1 MRKPSVDELNLMKK
15 TVDAVYLLSD
25 EDWAGFSGAWHKIT
39 LKKNQTITV
48 AGNVE
53 RYLYF
58 ILEGVQRIFFL
69 DEKDREATLLFT
81 YAPSFG
87 GVIDSMFLQ
96 QPSRYYF
103 ETLSA
108 SVLLAMPFDKL
119 CDLIKGSAAINS
131 FIARSLTISLSGL
144 LERMTELQVFSS
156 EEKFQKLLQRSP
168 HILQLVPQKYLANYI
183 GIDPT
188 NFSKLMNRLRI

>member
-1 MRKPSVDELNLMKK
+1 MRKPSTDELYLLKK
-15 TVDAVYLLSD
+15 TVDAVYPLAP
-25 EDWAGFSGAWHKIT
+25 EDWAEFSDGWHKIH
-39 LKKNQTITV
+39 LAKNRTITV

-53 RYLYF
+53 RHLYF
-58 ILEGVQRIFFL
+58 IIEGVQRIFYL

-108 SVLLAMPFDKL
+108 SVLLAIPYDKFSK
-119 CDLIKGSAAINS
+119 LIEERTAVNRFVAKALA
-131 FIARSLTISLSGL
+131 ISLSGL
-144 LERMTELQVFSS
+144 LERMTELQSFSS
-156 EEKFQKLLQRSP
+156 EEKFRKLLERSP

-188 NFSKLMNRLRI
+188 NFSKLMNRVRI